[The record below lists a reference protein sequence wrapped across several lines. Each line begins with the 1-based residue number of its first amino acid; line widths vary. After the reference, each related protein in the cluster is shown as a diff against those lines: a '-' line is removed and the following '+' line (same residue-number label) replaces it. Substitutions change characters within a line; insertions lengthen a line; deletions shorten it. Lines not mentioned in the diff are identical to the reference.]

1 MWNYFRMVRTRQGR
15 RTNLF
20 SVRRRD
26 QDVDHEESQ
35 WEDFL
40 ADIASRVLSISIQR
54 RSDEFVGLLDD
65 TIFRQARVSQPKRAE
80 QQGHTVVPLPVALM
94 RASTPYA
101 DPIFFARI
109 VKAVMENIGNA
120 LASILPVALVM
131 PPTLVVMKPIDH
143 VVALIWILKSM
154 REMGYE
160 PFLRDQNAK
169 IIGRWIRKIEKNLI
183 QI

>member
-1 MWNYFRMVRTRQGR
+1 
-15 RTNLF
+15 
-20 SVRRRD
+20 
-26 QDVDHEESQ
+26 
-35 WEDFL
+35 
-40 ADIASRVLSISIQR
+40 
-54 RSDEFVGLLDD
+54 
-65 TIFRQARVSQPKRAE
+65 
-80 QQGHTVVPLPVALM
+80 VPLPVALM

-131 PPTLVVMKPIDH
+131 PLTLVVMKPIDH
-143 VVALIWILKSM
+143 VVALIWILKCM